1 MNARYTRYLQHDV
14 RVRVF
19 TSNMGGRG
27 EVGCCSVPNVSA
39 SYLRT
44 FRPTSSSGFNGV
56 EWGEVGWV
64 GIGWGWVMCLW
75 AILVVTGFLR
85 IVE

>member
-1 MNARYTRYLQHDV
+1 M
-14 RVRVF
+14 F

-44 FRPTSSSGFNGV
+44 LRPTSSSGFNGV
-56 EWGEVGWV
+56 EWGEVGWG
-64 GIGWGWVMCLW
+64 GIGWGGGGVPVGYPACYRGPN
-75 AILVVTGFLR
+75 TCFLR

>member
-1 MNARYTRYLQHDV
+1 M
-14 RVRVF
+14 F

-44 FRPTSSSGFNGV
+44 FRPTSSSAFNRVDGVKWGGV
-56 EWGEVGWV
+56 ESGRAG
-64 GIGWGWVMCLW
+64 
-75 AILVVTGFLR
+75 
-85 IVE
+85 